1 VIDRLTALAMRQFRL
16 LPLLLFLLWPTGPAV
31 AELDQA
37 EREVRAAEL
46 AKLRQRIEAI
56 TAQRNAVRTRFDQVQ
71 AELRRTERQISQQI
85 QAIKKTRRRLRHK
98 QRKLTRLQREQA
110 ALEKTVDRQ
119 RDLLGRQIRAAYMI
133 GRQEYLKL
141 LLNQQ
146 DPDAFGRTL
155 VYYRYFND
163 ARQGRIEKAL
173 GSIRQLEALGRRIEK
188 EQQALKALQA
198 EQLARRQE
206 LQKTR
211 RARARVKAAL
221 GRQIASHEQELARL
235 RQNERRLGKLLEAIE
250 DSFSDLLPA
259 ETARSFASLR
269 GRLSWP
275 VQGKVRNL
283 FGRARHRGG
292 VNWNGVLIPAP
303 EGKTVHAVARG
314 RVAYADWLRGYGL
327 LLILDHGD
335 GYMSLYGHQQ
345 SLFKEVG
352 DWVEAGE
359 AIGSV
364 GNSGGQDRTALYFEI
379 RHNGRPA
386 NPAKWCARSRRTG

>member
-1 VIDRLTALAMRQFRL
+1 MWQLRFL
-16 LPLLLFLLWPTGPAV
+16 LPLVLLLLWPTGAVV
-31 AELDQA
+31 AEPGQA
-37 EREVRAAEL
+37 ERELRAAEL

-56 TAQRNAVRTRFDQVQ
+56 TAQRNAVRSRYDQVQ
-71 AELRRTERQISQQI
+71 AELRRTERQISRQLR
-85 QAIKKTRRRLRHK
+85 AIKKTRH
-98 QRKLTRLQREQA
+98 RLQRKQAKLAQLRHEQA
-110 ALEKTVDRQ
+110 VLRKAVDRQ

-146 DPDAFGRTL
+146 EPDAFGRAL

-163 ARQGRIEKAL
+163 ARRARIETAL
-173 GSIRQLEALGRRIEK
+173 SSIPRQDELGRRIAS
-188 EQQALKALQA
+188 EQQALKTLQA
-198 EQLARRQE
+198 RQLAHQRQ
-206 LQKTR
+206 LQQTR
-211 RARARVKAAL
+211 RARARVKDEL

-235 RQNERRLGKLLEAIE
+235 RQNEQRLGKLLEAIE
-250 DSFSDLLPA
+250 DSFSELLPA
-259 ETARSFASLR
+259 EAARSFASLR
-269 GRLSWP
+269 GRLRWP

-364 GNSGGQDRTALYFEI
+364 GNSGGQDKTALYFEI

-386 NPAKWCARSRRTG
+386 NPAKWCARPRRAG